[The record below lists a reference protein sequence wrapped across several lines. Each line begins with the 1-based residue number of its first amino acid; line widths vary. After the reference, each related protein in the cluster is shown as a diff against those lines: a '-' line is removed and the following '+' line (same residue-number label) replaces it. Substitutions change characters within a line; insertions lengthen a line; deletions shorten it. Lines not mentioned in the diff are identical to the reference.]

1 MTRIIDIIFKRVID
15 IIDKNMRE
23 INFMPAMVI
32 TVHIAI

>member
-23 INFMPAMVI
+23 INFMSAMVI
-32 TVHIAI
+32 TVLIAI